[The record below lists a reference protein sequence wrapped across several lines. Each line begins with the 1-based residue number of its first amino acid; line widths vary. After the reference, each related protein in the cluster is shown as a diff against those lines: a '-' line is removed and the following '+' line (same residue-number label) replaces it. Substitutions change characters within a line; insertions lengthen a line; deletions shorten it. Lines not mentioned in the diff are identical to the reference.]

1 MKRSALFLALL
12 LVAAPAL
19 AAPKNYSSIT
29 TRSGQVFYDCKVVRV
44 YPDGVSFTHRDGAA
58 KIPLKDLPANLQR
71 EFPYDAKADA
81 QYKREQAEAR
91 KVEKE
96 RARLREIAMEE
107 KLMEAQMAE
116 ASYLAAASTAY
127 AAPVA
132 PMSTALPG
140 EPAQFVSYQTPSW
153 VGTPVSTS
161 AFGGSGYRRGW
172 GGYYPAGY
180 GYGGYPYS
188 GYSYPYGGYGYGYPS
203 GGYGYPYS
211 GYGYGGGYVR
221 PAVFK
226 SWNVGNGIRV
236 GVGVSPFGGGI
247 RLFR

>member
-12 LVAAPAL
+12 LATAPAF

-58 KIPLKDLPANLQR
+58 KVALKDLPPNLQR
-71 EFPYDAKADA
+71 EFPYDAEADA
-81 QYKREQAEAR
+81 QYQREQAAAR
-91 KVEKE
+91 KAEKE

-107 KLMEAQMAE
+107 KLAEAQMAE

-132 PMSTALPG
+132 PMATSLPG
-140 EPAQFVSYQTPSW
+140 EPVTVAYQTPSW
-153 VGTPVSTS
+153 VGTPISS
-161 AFGGSGYRRGW
+161 SSFGGSGYRRGW
-172 GGYYPAGY
+172 TGYYPAGY
-180 GYGGYPYS
+180 GYGYGYGGYPYA
-188 GYSYPYGGYGYGYPS
+188 GYSQPYYGSYGCGYPYGGYS
-203 GGYGYPYS
+203 H
-211 GYGYGGGYVR
+211 GYGYGGYAR
-221 PAVFK
+221 PAVFG

-236 GVGVSPFGGGI
+236 GVGVPLGGI

>member
-58 KIPLKDLPANLQR
+58 KIALKDLPANLRR
-71 EFPYDAKADA
+71 EFPYDAQADA
-81 QYKREQAEAR
+81 RYQREQAAAR
-91 KVEKE
+91 KAEKE

-107 KLMEAQMAE
+107 KLAEAQMAE

-132 PMSTALPG
+132 PMATSLPG
-140 EPAQFVSYQTPSW
+140 EPVTVAYQTPSW
-153 VGTPVSTS
+153 VGSPVSNS
-161 AFGGSGYRRGW
+161 AFGGSGYRRSW
-172 GGYYPAGY
+172 SGYYPAGYGY

-188 GYSYPYGGYGYGYPS
+188 GYSYPYHGGYGYGQPYY
-203 GGYGYPYS
+203 GGYNCGHS
-211 GYGYGGGYVR
+211 YGAYAR
-221 PAVFK
+221 PGVFG
-226 SWNVGNGIRV
+226 SWNVGIGIRV
-236 GVGVSPFGGGI
+236 GVGLSSFGGGL